1 MALPSNVSIRKY
13 AKLAA
18 LGAVGVALAV
28 FGLYALIGFGS
39 RHTTLGDITQ
49 GIDTTQAVLAWI
61 SAAVPAAAII
71 AAHLAYAKI
80 LLDESKKAD

>member
-1 MALPSNVSIRKY
+1 MTATDSRAPMSVRRY

-18 LGAVGVALAV
+18 LGAIGVAAGVLA
-28 FGLYALIGFGS
+28 LYALIAFGA
-39 RHTTLGDITQ
+39 RHTATG
-49 GIDTTQAVLAWI
+49 GIDTTHAVLTWI

-80 LLDESKKAD
+80 LLDESRVAE